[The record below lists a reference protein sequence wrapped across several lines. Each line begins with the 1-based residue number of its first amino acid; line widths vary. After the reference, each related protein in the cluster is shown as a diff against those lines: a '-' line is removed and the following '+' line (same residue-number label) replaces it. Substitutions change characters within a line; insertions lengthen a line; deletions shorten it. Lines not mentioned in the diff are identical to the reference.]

1 MNTYPEMNEKIA
13 GMLRLG
19 NEENAIALYA
29 AQRIEE
35 LEHEVEA
42 QQEELGRLRKV
53 LMEFRNEFY
62 NLQLMAKALSGIE
75 VKPSAFEKLVI
86 QIDDVLARRVLA
98 GEEE

>member
-62 NLQLMAKALSGIE
+62 NLQLMAKALGGIE

-86 QIDDVLARRVLA
+86 QIDDVLARRVLKRM
-98 GEEE
+98 EE